1 MTRLLNAA
9 MLALTMGSAAAAQTG
24 QPMKY
29 PNSYAAW
36 KSHLDCIGEDYFE
49 CDDTSKT
56 CLRGK
61 TNVGGGFVFVGEQ
74 LAEDRSTVIAHVM
87 GQGSYWLNFDSGDR
101 PKSDYCRLVFMPT
114 INRRNS
120 ATTRTTASWWNSTYT
135 DMIQRIEY

>member
-87 GQGSYWLNFDSGDR
+87 GQGSYWLNFDSGETD
-101 PKSDYCRLVFMPT
+101 PPQVGLLPFGIHADDQPPQFGDNPDNCQLVEQYLHRHDP
-114 INRRNS
+114 
-120 ATTRTTASWWNSTYT
+120 AH
-135 DMIQRIEY
+135 